1 MTDPIFQL
9 SRVSGVPVE
18 NDELL
23 TDLRRVAE
31 LIGSEKITQHKYTE
45 LGLYDC
51 STHVRRF
58 GSWNQALLVAGL
70 SISNRVDISDKEL
83 FENILCLWQYY
94 GCQPRRSQLSR
105 LPSTIS
111 QSPYNRRFG
120 SWTETLKAFVE
131 YANSTELELIE
142 KASTETVQSS
152 PTTGR
157 DPSLRLRWQILKRD
171 RFTCCSCGASPALT
185 LGVELHVDHII
196 PWSKGGKTIIENL
209 QTLCS
214 HCNLGKSNIHDS

>member
-1 MTDPIFQL
+1 MTDPIFQI

-23 TDLRRVAE
+23 ADLRRVAE

-45 LGLYDC
+45 IGLYDC

-58 GSWNQALLVAGL
+58 GSWNQALLDAGL

-83 FENILCLWQYY
+83 FENIFRLWQYY
-94 GCQPRRSQLSR
+94 GYQPHRSQLSR

-131 YANSTELELIE
+131 YANSTELDLVE

-185 LGVELHVDHII
+185 IGVELHVDHKI

-214 HCNLGKSNIHDS
+214 HCNLGKSNIHDG